1 MWKLQLLKE
10 SKVLALLCKGGNA
23 QCLKAKVTEDDA
35 IEGKWFTLYDQALNV
50 ELVSGI
56 RFIANFRYNLDKAN
70 STNINN
76 LAQQLGKPTDY
87 EFDEQFDSVC
97 S

>member
-1 MWKLQLLKE
+1 VWKLQLLKE

-23 QCLKAKVTEDDA
+23 KCLKAKVTEDNA

-50 ELVSGI
+50 ELVSGL
-56 RFIANFRYNLDKAN
+56 RFIANFRYNLDRAN

-76 LAQQLGKPTDY
+76 LAQ
-87 EFDEQFDSVC
+87 
-97 S
+97 